1 MQTITVV
8 KVTRKAPDLEYIE
21 DRAVSDF
28 RAFKEVGSLHIKRV
42 RTPLAINAMLDV
54 LESLKNDLHK
64 KTLMLS

>member
-1 MQTITVV
+1 MQTVTVI
-8 KVTRKAPDLEYIE
+8 KVVNKTPDLEFIE
-21 DRAVSDF
+21 DRAVTDF
-28 RAFKEVGSLHIKRV
+28 RAFKATADLHIKRV

>member
-1 MQTITVV
+1 MHTVAVVRITN
-8 KVTRKAPDLEYIE
+8 KQPDLDFIE
-21 DRAVSDF
+21 DRAVTDF
-28 RAFKEVGSLHIKRV
+28 RAFKATADLHIRRV